1 MTMKDRLT
9 VTIDSNLAASVRRTA
24 HLRKTSV
31 SGVVEDSLRTSLQGG
46 QRTRR
51 PFVER
56 WAGRFSVAAAS
67 SENPRLDALK
77 SKYGLK

>member
-1 MTMKDRLT
+1 MNMKDRLT
-9 VTIDSNLAASVRRTA
+9 VSIDSNLAASVRRAA

-31 SGVVEDSLRTSLQGG
+31 SGVIEDSLRTALQNN
-46 QRTRR
+46 RRPKR

-56 WAGRFSVAAAS
+56 WAGRFSVATAS
-67 SENPRLDALK
+67 SEDSRLDALK